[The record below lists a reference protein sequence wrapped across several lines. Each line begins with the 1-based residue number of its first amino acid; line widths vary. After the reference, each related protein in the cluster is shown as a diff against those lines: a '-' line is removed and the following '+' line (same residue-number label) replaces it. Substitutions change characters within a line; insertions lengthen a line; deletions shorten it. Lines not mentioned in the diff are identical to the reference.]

1 MPLSTGHPFRVEG
14 PSFYTHG
21 GLQTRNGHVERGL
34 VSYVSANL
42 YTTTA
47 IWSNLVLGS
56 NRVGSGWNFTG
67 TPFLTNT
74 PGGMVA
80 IDVETT
86 FGNSR
91 AVCELSDTSLAALP
105 TLSVDIW
112 LMRKASS
119 TYYLFREYRI
129 NQISGSTSNR
139 STVYFSNST
148 LFISGSPGGLRADNQ
163 ENNRWNH
170 ICAVWSP
177 TGVFGYMNGVMFG
190 SDTRAQTRTTDTWY
204 RYILAP
210 IPGIPLN
217 QQSSYHQGIV
227 STIKVY
233 NVALDASEVKQNYNA
248 LAEAHGRLTI
258 A

>member
-34 VSYVSANL
+34 VSYVSANV

-56 NRVGSGWNFTG
+56 NRVGSGWDFTG

-86 FGNSR
+86 FGNQR
-91 AVCELSDTSLAALP
+91 AVCQLQDNSAAALT
-105 TLSVDIW
+105 TLSVDMW
-112 LMRKASS
+112 VKYKSS
-119 TYYLFREYRI
+119 SIYYLFREGRV
-129 NQISGSTSNR
+129 NQVNGEIQAR
-139 STVYFSNST
+139 STVVFCNST
-148 LFISGSPGGLRADNQ
+148 LFISGSPGSLRADNVATGL
-163 ENNRWNH
+163 WNQ

-177 TGVFGYMNGVMFG
+177 TGVFGYLNGVMIG
-190 SDTRAQTRTTDTWY
+190 SDTRAQGRTTNTWF
-204 RYILAP
+204 RYMWAP
-210 IPGIPLN
+210 IFGIPLN
-217 QQSSYHQGIV
+217 QQSSYHGGIV